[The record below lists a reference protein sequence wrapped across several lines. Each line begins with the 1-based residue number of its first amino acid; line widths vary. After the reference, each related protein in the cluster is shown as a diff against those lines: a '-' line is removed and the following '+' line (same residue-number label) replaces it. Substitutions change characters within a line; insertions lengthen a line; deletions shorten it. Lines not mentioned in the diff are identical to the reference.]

1 MRKYQLHLCAFV
13 LLVSFQLSFDLT
25 AAASPWL
32 SSSLSASLSSGSTS
46 LLTTAKTRCEKVFV
60 CDYFAPATSC
70 SAPPCCKKGHWEKN
84 CEKQSQGNPPA
95 KPCAYEFCHRQCELQ
110 GKVTNSCI
118 KACLPAVNCKP

>member
-60 CDYFAPATSC
+60 CDY
-70 SAPPCCKKGHWEKN
+70 
-84 CEKQSQGNPPA
+84 
-95 KPCAYEFCHRQCELQ
+95 AYGVEIPSHRTTAQAF
-110 GKVTNSCI
+110 SM
-118 KACLPAVNCKP
+118 